1 MVAGQRGNRM
11 TEILALVPARGGSK
25 GIPHKNI
32 REFAGF
38 PLIAWSI
45 AAGAQAKNISRVI
58 VSTDDEDIAAVAR
71 EYGAEVPFMRPHEL
85 AQDRTLDLPVFEHAL
100 KWLEDIEGYKP
111 DYVVQLRPTS
121 PIRPTDMIDSAVKIL
136 VENPDADSVRGVVPA
151 GQNPYKMWRFNG
163 YDKPLKPLLEVE
175 GVTEPYNAPR
185 QILPQAYW
193 QTGHI
198 DVIRT
203 TTITRKNSLTGDV
216 VYPLVIDPRYTV
228 DIDTLA
234 DWGKYETLVYQGSL
248 DMVTPDDRVRRPMPK
263 KIELVLLDFDGVL
276 TDNRVWTDQDGR
288 ESVAAYRSDSILI
301 KDLREQ
307 GIEVMILSSEPNSV
321 VAARAKKMGV
331 EAIHGVGLQDKG
343 RVMREILDEK
353 NIGAENTIFVGND
366 LNDLSCFEVAGW
378 SVAVADAFPEVLRAA
393 DYVLSKRGGHGAVRE
408 LCELILKKIQE
419 NK

>member
-1 MVAGQRGNRM
+1 M
-11 TEILALVPARGGSK
+11 THILAIIPARGGSK
-25 GIPHKNI
+25 GIPRKNI
-32 REFAGF
+32 RNFAGF

-45 AAGAQAKNISRVI
+45 AAGLQSKGVSRVI
-58 VSTDDEDIAAVAR
+58 VSTDDEEIAAVAR
-71 EYGAEVPFMRPHEL
+71 EYGADAPFLRPAEF
-85 AQDRTLDLPVFEHAL
+85 AQDRTPDLPVFEHAL

-121 PIRPTDMIDSAVKIL
+121 PIRPMDMVDSAINIL

-175 GVTEPYNAPR
+175 GIQEPYNAPR
-185 QILPQAYW
+185 QILPATYW

-203 TTITRKNSLTGDV
+203 TTITRKKSLTGNV

-228 DIDTLA
+228 DIDTPS
-234 DWGKYETLVYQGSL
+234 DWDMYETLVYQSGL
-248 DMVTPDDRVRRPMPK
+248 DMVTPDNRKRRAMPK
-263 KIELVLLDFDGVL
+263 KIELILLDFDGVV
-276 TDNRVWTDQDGR
+276 TDNHVWTDQDGN
-288 ESVAAYRSDSILI
+288 ETVAAYRSDSILI
-301 KDLREQ
+301 GSLREK
-307 GIEVMILSSEPNSV
+307 GIEVMILSSEVNPV

-331 EAIHGVGLQDKG
+331 EAIHGMGLQNKG
-343 RVMREILDEK
+343 RVMREVLEQK
-353 NIGAENTIFVGND
+353 NIKAENVVFVGND

-393 DYVLSKRGGHGAVRE
+393 DYVLSKPGGHGAVRE
-408 LCELILKKIQE
+408 LCEIILKRVQE